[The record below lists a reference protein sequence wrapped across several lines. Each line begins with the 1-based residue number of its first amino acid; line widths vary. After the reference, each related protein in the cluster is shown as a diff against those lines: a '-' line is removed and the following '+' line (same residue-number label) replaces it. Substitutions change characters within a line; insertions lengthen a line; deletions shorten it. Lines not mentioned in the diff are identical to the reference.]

1 MNLISKETT
10 FCSDFEF
17 AMFKEE
23 ISKPE
28 VIIELSNQI
37 ANDQEDVWFD
47 LYRSITSEKEMAE
60 QIVEKQIQKRQK
72 QKQR

>member
-1 MNLISKETT
+1 MNLISKETN

-28 VIIELSNQI
+28 VIIELSNLI

-60 QIVEKQIQKRQK
+60 QIVEKQIQKR
-72 QKQR
+72 

>member
-1 MNLISKETT
+1 
-10 FCSDFEF
+10 
-17 AMFKEE
+17 MFKEE

-28 VIIELSNQI
+28 VVIELSNLI

-60 QIVEKQIQKRQK
+60 QIVEKQIQKR
-72 QKQR
+72 